1 MEELPVLVVG
11 AGPVGLT
18 LAVVL
23 DHHGV
28 RCRIIDRSD
37 TPGQL
42 SKAGGIQA
50 RTLEILDE
58 LRLSEPF
65 LEHGMRMTASEVR
78 SHGSVIARFG
88 PELATGSRYPF
99 VLGLPQ
105 SSTEEILIER
115 LHARGIEVERGVE
128 LGECRQDDF
137 GVTTMLRHRNGSSEI
152 VRTRW
157 LAGCDGPHSTVREA
171 LRIPF
176 PGDDSRTQLRARG
189 CRARVGPDPRH
200 RDAAAPGPGRH
211 AAAPDRAGSMAGRG
225 RLRAVARAGPPG
237 AADARRISRSSATRT
252 FPARRRVGTVHWST
266 YYCIH
271 HRHAFRLRARRAFLL
286 GDAAHVHS
294 PITFQGM
301 NAGIQDAWNLGW
313 KLAMAERGT
322 ATELLLDS
330 YDAERREVDARI
342 TRDTGQVE
350 RLFTGRDLL
359 TDRARDVLF
368 PFVAALPGYERHMG
382 RRTSQLSYGYRASP
396 AVGGRPSPRLHPGDL
411 APDPPF
417 TTDSGV
423 RIRDGRSY
431 VSLLFTGD
439 PQSESELSPIVDM
452 TLPGT
457 VPIRPVLVTKVSG
470 LRSNRSGTSIVND
483 IGGGIHQA
491 WGITRPTHVLV
502 RPDGYIGWR
511 ADPPDADAVTRFL
524 TTLHGA
530 LPPDRPPTTNAAR
543 SERLTG

>member
-1 MEELPVLVVG
+1 VEEVPVLVIG
-11 AGPVGLT
+11 AGPVGLA

-78 SHGSVIARFG
+78 SHGTVIAGFG

-105 SSTEEILIER
+105 SSTEAILTER
-115 LHARGIEVERGVE
+115 LRARGVEVERGVE

-137 GVTTMLRHRNGSSEI
+137 GVTTVLRHRDGSSEI

-157 LAGCDGPHSTVREA
+157 IAGCDGPHSTVREA

-176 PGDDSRTQLRARG
+176 PGDDARTHYALGDVELAWVQAADTAMLLLQDQGGMQLHPI
-189 CRARVGPDPRH
+189 GPDRWRVAVDCGPLH
-200 RDAAAPGPGRH
+200 APGRP
-211 AAAPDRAGSMAGRG
+211 APPTPQD
-225 RLRAVARAGPPG
+225 LQELC
-237 AADARRISRSSATRT
+237 DAYLPSPT
-252 FPARRRVGTVHWST
+252 RVGTVHWST
-266 YYCIH
+266 YYCVH
-271 HRHAFRLRARRAFLL
+271 HRRAFRLRARRAFLL

-439 PQSESELSPIVDM
+439 PQSDAELSPIVDM

-457 VPIRPVLVTKVSG
+457 VPIRPVLITKVSG

-511 ADPPDADAVTRFL
+511 ADPPDAEAVTRFL

-530 LPPDRPPTTNAAR
+530 LPPDRPPAPNAAR
-543 SERLTG
+543 SERLNG